1 MRGGFSQGK
10 SAGAAKC
17 PRDQLLILCVE
28 TNLCDQVAG
37 SILQHVTGQ
46 NSIPVDIIVDRGINS
61 QWIGVLLD
69 GESAEVTASVVV
81 LIEKHPSVRSAA
93 LIDHAGRSLLAPDGA
108 VAGSFLALAALAGLS
123 RQHRR
128 QTILGNHVK

>member
-1 MRGGFSQGK
+1 MQGESLQGK

-28 TNLCDQVAG
+28 ANLCDNVVG
-37 SILQHVTGQ
+37 SILQYVTGQ
-46 NSIPVDIIVDRGINS
+46 ASIPVDIIVDRGINS

-69 GESAEVTASVVV
+69 GERTDVAASVVV
-81 LIEKHPSVRSAA
+81 RIEKHPSVLSAA
-93 LIDHAGRSLLAPDGA
+93 LIDHAGRALLAPGGA
-108 VAGSFLALAALAGLS
+108 VAGSFLALAALAVLS
-123 RQHRR
+123 KQRRR